1 MAVYLNTNNN
11 LENYK
16 ELYRSKYFI
25 DKSLI
30 IDNLNTKEIDE
41 NSNQKNLGYFVLKK
55 IYKELGISTLL
66 NQNQKKLKKMLDK
79 IALLL

>member
-1 MAVYLNTNNN
+1 MALYLNTNKN

-30 IDNLNTKEIDE
+30 IDNLNLI
-41 NSNQKNLGYFVLKK
+41 L
-55 IYKELGISTLL
+55 
-66 NQNQKKLKKMLDK
+66 KLKKTMLYGRY
-79 IALLL
+79 

>member
-1 MAVYLNTNNN
+1 MALYLNTNKN

-30 IDNLNTKEIDE
+30 IDNLNLI
-41 NSNQKNLGYFVLKK
+41 LKLRK
-55 IYKELGISTLL
+55 TMLYGIY
-66 NQNQKKLKKMLDK
+66 
-79 IALLL
+79 

>member
-1 MAVYLNTNNN
+1 MAYLNTNKN

-30 IDNLNTKEIDE
+30 IDNLNLILKLRKLCYMDILNELNEKFIFIFDE
-41 NSNQKNLGYFVLKK
+41 WT
-55 IYKELGISTLL
+55 IYLIV
-66 NQNQKKLKKMLDK
+66 
-79 IALLL
+79 IF